1 MAMLRTEVE
10 KLFLAEM
17 AEDDSQFIISED
29 NTLDDIIPENN
40 EGLFDDTSSNDGLE
54 ELIDDDF
61 DDEINN
67 LF

>member
-1 MAMLRTEVE
+1 MAILRTEVE